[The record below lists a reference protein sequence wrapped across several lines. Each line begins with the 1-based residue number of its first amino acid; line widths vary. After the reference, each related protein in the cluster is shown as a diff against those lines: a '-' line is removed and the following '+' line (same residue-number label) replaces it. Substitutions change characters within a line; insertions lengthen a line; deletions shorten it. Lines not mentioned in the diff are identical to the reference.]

1 MRDNEAYKWHRNRN
15 RLDDQFSGCLVSYL
29 SKTKLTLEVDENLL
43 KRRIGST
50 LESRGRRFDEIRPVR
65 LSPSLRLALV
75 HVQYVRWSTHEY
87 TNDVKCRVK
96 RSFSRYFYSIFFS
109 FLSLAMEWVENLNLS
124 LSLSLSLISYQEI
137 IFRVYR
143 ITSTF

>member
-75 HVQYVRWSTHEY
+75 HVQYVRWSTQY
-87 TNDVKCRVK
+87 TNIR
-96 RSFSRYFYSIFFS
+96 
-109 FLSLAMEWVENLNLS
+109 MM
-124 LSLSLSLISYQEI
+124 
-137 IFRVYR
+137 
-143 ITSTF
+143 